1 MWNYILMV
9 KRHGCREVLSKVKV
23 DLQNQIT
30 LTAWAAGLP
39 EAQANAIIKSVNDEA
54 KAFFIVTVQEIAN
67 MFLVVTLTIL
77 NTLERFHKP
86 LSLIKAKTG
95 WAPPYDLLKRTA
107 ATIKKDFIQNQ
118 NPFVT
123 MAYNV
128 SRIVSFWTQYFRT
141 STELESIWF
150 SIYKLLSGGLASK
163 LYISYVPRN

>member
-1 MWNYILMV
+1 MV
-9 KRHGCREVLSKVKV
+9 KRQGYREVLSKVKV

-30 LTAWAAGLP
+30 LTTWAAGLP

-54 KAFFIVTVQEIAN
+54 KAIFIVTAQEIAN
-67 MFLVVTLTIL
+67 MLLVVILAIL

-95 WAPPYDLLKRTA
+95 WAPPYDLLKRAA

-123 MAYNV
+123 MFYNA
-128 SRIVSFWTQYFRT
+128 SRIVSFWVHYLRA
-141 STELESIWF
+141 SSELESIWF
-150 SIYKLLSGGLASK
+150 SIYKLLFGVLASK
-163 LYISYVPRN
+163 LYTSYVPHN

>member
-1 MWNYILMV
+1 MKLYLDG
-9 KRHGCREVLSKVKV
+9 KKQGCREVLSKVKF

-30 LTAWAAGLP
+30 LTTWAAGLP

-54 KAFFIVTVQEIAN
+54 KALFIVTVQEIAN
-67 MFLVVTLTIL
+67 MLLVVILAIL

-95 WAPPYDLLKRTA
+95 WAPPYDLLKRAA

-123 MAYNV
+123 MAYNA
-128 SRIVSFWTQYFRT
+128 SRIVSFWTQYFRA
-141 STELESIWF
+141 SAELESIWF

-163 LYISYVPRN
+163 LYISYAPRN